1 MISGYIPVDFE
12 IETAYDNTVKERI
25 RRSLEKIIKN
35 EGKKFKEAIEDKD
48 FVKSILN
55 DYIVDPKIYTHFF
68 LELLPEKIKDNKE
81 VMLKAVQIDGY
92 TYCYISD
99 RLKKDKEILIEAV
112 KNYGY
117 ALEWASD
124 ELKNDKDIVLTAV
137 KKHGGAL
144 QFASK
149 NFYED
154 KEIILT
160 AVKND
165 GITLLFASENLKDDE
180 EIVWEAIK
188 KDGKALNFA
197 SDRLK
202 LNSDLVNE
210 AKKTYPE
217 IINVYNKLREKTLF
231 DNLEDRGIGYLGVLE
246 LLCKEIESYGE
257 EVEKRCC
264 FDDTTSWFETKKIHI
279 EYYTE
284 NKLETIYLWD
294 SISELSNK
302 LSEAL
307 RYEI

>member
-1 MISGYIPVDFE
+1 MEAIKKDFHSLKW
-12 IETAYDNTVKERI
+12 ASDRLCNNKEFI
-25 RRSLEKIIKN
+25 
-35 EGKKFKEAIEDKD
+35 KEAI
-48 FVKSILN
+48 
-55 DYIVDPKIYTHFF
+55 KINA
-68 LELLPEKIKDNKE
+68 LS
-81 VMLKAVQIDGY
+81 LKY
-92 TYCYISD
+92 
-99 RLKKDKEILIEAV
+99 
-112 KNYGY
+112 
-117 ALEWASD
+117 ASD
-124 ELKNDKDIVLTAV
+124 KLADDI
-137 KKHGGAL
+137 
-144 QFASK
+144 
-149 NFYED
+149 
-154 KEIILT
+154 
-160 AVKND
+160 
-165 GITLLFASENLKDDE
+165 
-180 EIVWEAIK
+180 EIVTEAIK